1 MLDWI
6 RFVLSALFL
15 LLGLF
20 VLVSG
25 VLGVFR
31 FRQTLNRIH
40 AAALIDTLG
49 IASVFLG
56 LIIAEGMRYRLQDHF
71 RGYRVAAK
79 KGELQLIYFVNAVIN
94 EATEYATYDAWVE
107 QAAKRAEELGM

>member
-56 LIIAEGMRYRLQDHF
+56 LIIAEGLTLVSLKLFAVTAFLWLTSPVSSHLIARMEVTCNDALDQDMRVDAPEMV
-71 RGYRVAAK
+71 RGEK
-79 KGELQLIYFVNAVIN
+79 EGL
-94 EATEYATYDAWVE
+94 
-107 QAAKRAEELGM
+107 